1 VPVLSPPPEREDLEL
16 LIREAR
22 SRQRRRRTT
31 GVASVLAAAA
41 LTLGTYAI
49 VSGTGRPAPSRP
61 SASLPPASSP
71 RCRAGQLRLSA
82 GRGGV
87 AGGTYGRPFTF
98 VNVSDQSCTLRGWPT
113 IRLALR
119 DGHRLAPGV
128 RHFHYFSTGIPSRR
142 LPARTIALRPG
153 GAASFIVLAQDASYT
168 PGKPCRLVRTMS
180 VTPPG
185 SDSSLSVP
193 DAIGSYCAALIVP
206 PLVSGSDPP
215 YP

>member
-1 VPVLSPPPEREDLEL
+1 VPVLSPSPEHEDLEL

-22 SRQRRRRTT
+22 VRQRRRRTA
-31 GVASVLAAAA
+31 GVAGALAGAAV
-41 LTLGTYAI
+41 TLGALAI
-49 VSGTGRPAPSRP
+49 VSGASHPGRAHRSPSV
-61 SASLPPASSP
+61 ALLSSP
-71 RCRAGQLRLSA
+71 RCRPGQLRLSA

-87 AGGTYGRPFTF
+87 AAGTYSRPFTF

-113 IRLALR
+113 IRLVLR
-119 DGHRLAPGV
+119 DGHRLTPGV

-153 GAASFIVLAQDASYT
+153 GAGSFIVLAQDASYT
-168 PGKPCRLVRTMS
+168 PGPCRPVRAMS

-185 SDSSLSVP
+185 SAGSLTVP

-206 PLVSGSDPP
+206 PLVAGDNPP